1 MEFDNGDEVE
11 LDQRLKPED
20 GKNLSMLTFL
30 DLILQIEKFG
40 SRCE

>member
-20 GKNLSMLTFL
+20 GKNLSYVDFSWS
-30 DLILQIEKFG
+30 DPPDREIRQ
-40 SRCE
+40 